1 MSKQFDYLNRLTA
14 ISSSPSGYGLS
25 AIGYSFN
32 YNPANQRTQ
41 STFSDGSHWVYG
53 YDSLGQV
60 TNGARFWAT
69 TRRWPG
75 RNFSMRSTPSATGPK
90 PTPAGTRTG
99 RICAWPFTRTTRS
112 TKSRAAMCRGR
123 MTWWGGHCGQHGHG
137 QRRYGGGPQGGVLP
151 RHGGGEQCASPLWLN
166 VAVSGAGNNVSGHQY
181 VAQEPE
187 HFQYDA
193 DGNLTNDGRY
203 AYFWDAENRLV
214 AMTNNTSVGPVYN
227 LTFAYDA
234 KVGGFRRRW
243 SATTC

>member
-1 MSKQFDYLNRLTA
+1 MTMSKQFDYLNRLTA

-60 TNGARFWAT
+60 TNGARFWGDNTPVAGEKYQYQFDTIGNRTQTHTGGDTNGLNLRVANYAVNTLNQITQRDVPGTNDVVGAALLGNTVTVNGVTAVDRKAEFYHAT
-69 TRRWPG
+69 
-75 RNFSMRSTPSATGPK
+75 
-90 PTPAGTRTG
+90 AG
-99 RICAWPFTRTTRS
+99 ANNAS
-112 TKSRAAMCRGR
+112 
-123 MTWWGGHCGQHGHG
+123 
-137 QRRYGGGPQGGVLP
+137 
-151 RHGGGEQCASPLWLN
+151 SPLWLN
-166 VAVSGAGNNVSGHQY
+166 VAVTGAGNNVSGHQY

-193 DGNLTNDGRY
+193 DGNLTNDGRW
-203 AYFWDAENRLV
+203 AYFWDGENRLV
-214 AMTNNTSVGPVYN
+214 AMTNNTSVGPAYN

-234 KVGGFRRRW
+234 KGRRI
-243 SATTC
+243 